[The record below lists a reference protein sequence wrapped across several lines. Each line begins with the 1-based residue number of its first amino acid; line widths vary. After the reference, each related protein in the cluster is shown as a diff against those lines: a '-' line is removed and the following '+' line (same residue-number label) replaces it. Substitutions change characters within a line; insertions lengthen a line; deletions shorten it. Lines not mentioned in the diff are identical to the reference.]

1 MDLALRPQGRWL
13 PWMIGLALLAAG
25 ATAAIWV
32 SQARASAPK
41 QIDVPLAGAS
51 VEPEADVEAQFE
63 AGCEQL
69 MRQRR
74 FDDALRSCKNFL
86 DSPKLAGRA
95 HARLAIA
102 EGLRSEGPGTPLA
115 SIHHAEQAARLQD
128 PLGELV
134 HAIHILNG
142 DGRAAELSVDE
153 AVRLLGRAQQG
164 GIAAAKAMLEQLDG
178 DQQCRQQARVQLFEQ
193 AVFCMRRGELRQALR
208 AQGLREQDS
217 SGDGERDIFAVGHK
231 LPGARQLIVS
241 YMRGAQSRLL
251 QVAELSYRFPTQGPA
266 ELALTSQR
274 LRSAL
279 QGKYGQAVS
288 ESTSQRWRSGDGVD
302 IELRTEPGHDLLL
315 SYRIAER
322 VAVRDEQQRRKVQ
335 LAAERLVALT
345 ARAL

>member
-41 QIDVPLAGAS
+41 PVDVPLAGAS
-51 VEPEADVEAQFE
+51 VEPEVDQEAQFE
-63 AGCEQL
+63 AGCEQP

-74 FDDALRSCKNFL
+74 FDDALRGCKSFL
-86 DSPKLAGRA
+86 DRPKQAGRA
-95 HARLAIA
+95 NARLAIA
-102 EGLRSEGPGTPLA
+102 EGLRSEGTAAPPA

-164 GIAAAKAMLEQLDG
+164 GVAAAKAMLEQLDG

-217 SGDGERDIFAVGHK
+217 SGDGERDVFAVGHK
-231 LPGARQLIVS
+231 LPGARQLVVS

-266 ELALTSQR
+266 ELAATAQR
-274 LRSAL
+274 LRGAL
-279 QGKYGQAVS
+279 QSKYGQTLGDTA
-288 ESTSQRWRSGDGVD
+288 RWRSEDGVD
-302 IELRTEPGHDLLL
+302 IELRPQPGQELLL

>member
-41 QIDVPLAGAS
+41 RMDVPLAGVS
-51 VEPEADVEAQFE
+51 VEPEAELETQFE
-63 AGCEQL
+63 AGCEQP

-74 FDDALRSCKNFL
+74 FDDALRGCKNFL
-86 DSPKLAGRA
+86 DRPKLAGRA
-95 HARLAIA
+95 NARLAIA
-102 EGLRSEGPGTPLA
+102 EGLRSEGAAPPA

-142 DGRAAELSVDE
+142 DGRAAELSVDD

-164 GIAAAKAMLEQLDG
+164 GVAAAKAMLEQLDS

-193 AVFCMRRGELRQALR
+193 AVFCMRRGELRNALR

-217 SGDGERDIFAVGHK
+217 SGDGERDVFAVGHK
-231 LPGARQLIVS
+231 LPGARQLVVS

-251 QVAELSYRFPTQGPA
+251 QVAELSYRFPAQGSA
-266 ELALTSQR
+266 ELALTSLR

-288 ESTSQRWRSGDGVD
+288 ESAPLRWRSDDGVD
-302 IELRTEPGHDLLL
+302 IELRTEPGHNLLL

-322 VAVRDEQQRRKVQ
+322 VAVRNEQQRRKVQ